1 MMIGKAE
8 SASYVDSNL
17 LAGKEHEDGTAKVS
31 RAIQGKTIGERNEEL
46 LDDLGK
52 KSGDAYQ
59 VDISDEAKKRLR
71 NSTGTFYQILGD
83 MDWTRK
89 DEMEALG
96 KAVERYQDMKEK
108 AARGENVDPWSLDK
122 AGVPLKDMFPA
133 GTLDA
138 SPTATGDGVFVKDG
152 NIAQIM
158 KTATGLEETP
168 VRDAG
173 AFPVAEIRTEHYR
186 WTEEKGVEETFT
198 REEEIE
204 ALREGVRRE
213 LVDGIRRT
221 MDDILKP
228 YETYEEAYD
237 SLYKDE
243 VGIGTYSI
251 DEEEMSVR
259 MQSGISF
266 HNGAFG
272 ALVGRLNDY
281 LEQFGAEDGFFDR
294 LSTALNELDP
304 DETNALVNQMRSMVK
319 TVRGGN
325 AIQEKSESFWDEVK
339 NAIYEEYGNKA
350 GKQEEE
356 EQKKKKEVHEDPR
369 GMSFLDMQRHEAVQ
383 EGRLMD
389 KLLGKD
395 EESDEGFES
404 AGDVLA
410 KRKPEGKDA
419 QALEFTDRLRH
430 VEDRKEPE
438 KPFTF
443 ETEEPNKG
451 TRVTEREMEAHEAL
465 KAKWEK
471 ISQGLLGG
479 IAEEANPPTAGKA
492 QGNAGSM
499 AGVDILV

>member
-1 MMIGKAE
+1 MIGKAE

-17 LAGKEHEDGTAKVS
+17 LTGKDSGDGTAKVS
-31 RAIQGKTIGERNEEL
+31 HAVRGKTIGERNEEL
-46 LDDLGK
+46 LDGLGK

-59 VDISDEAKKRLR
+59 VDISDDAKKRLR
-71 NSTGTFYQILGD
+71 DSSGSFFQILGN

-89 DEMEALG
+89 DELEALE
-96 KAVERYQDMKEK
+96 KAVERYQDRKER
-108 AARGENVDPWSLDK
+108 AAGGEPVDPWSLDE
-122 AGVPLKDMFPA
+122 AGAPLNDMFPA
-133 GTLDA
+133 GMLDA
-138 SPTATGDGVFVKDG
+138 HGTASGDGVFVK
-152 NIAQIM
+152 NQSLAQTM
-158 KTATGLEETP
+158 KIATGLEDAP
-168 VRDAG
+168 VRG
-173 AFPVAEIRTEHYR
+173 AEEFSVAEIRTEHYQ
-186 WTEEKGVEETFT
+186 WTEEKGIEETFT
-198 REEEIE
+198 REQEIE
-204 ALREGVRRE
+204 ALREGMRRE
-213 LVDGIRRT
+213 LVKGIRRT

-237 SLYKDE
+237 ALYKDE
-243 VGIGTYSI
+243 VGIGKYSI
-251 DEEEMSVR
+251 DEDEMSIR

-272 ALVGRLNDY
+272 ALAGRLNDY
-281 LEQFGAEDGFFDR
+281 LQQFGAEDGFFDR

-319 TVRGGN
+319 TVREGN
-325 AIQEKSESFWDEVK
+325 IIQEKSENFQNDVK
-339 NAIYEEYGNKA
+339 NAIYQEYGSRD

-356 EQKKKKEVHEDPR
+356 EQKKKKEVHEEPK

-389 KLLGKD
+389 KLLGK
-395 EESDEGFES
+395 EENGEGFES